1 MACGELNVFI
11 ISDSTGETAQTFA
24 KSVLTHFPNVNFNV
38 TRKFNIDS
46 EEKID
51 KIVDK
56 IPKDSIIIQTIAEK
70 KLEEYLKK
78 KSKKEEIKVIDILG
92 PALSLFEKVTGEKAL
107 REKKLTR
114 KLSKDYFSMIESIEF
129 AVKYDDGK
137 DTRGIKEAD
146 ILLLG
151 VSRTSKTPVTMLL
164 ATKDYKVY
172 NLPLVPE
179 IRLPEEVFEIDP
191 KRIIGLTI
199 DPEKLSRIR
208 EDRSK
213 GLGIKSKSDY
223 FDKERINREL
233 EYAKE
238 VFEDLDCK
246 VIDVTLNTIEQTA
259 TDVLEYYN
267 KNFS

>member
-78 KSKKEEIKVIDILG
+78 KAKKEEIKVIDILG

-114 KLSKDYFSMIESIEF
+114 KLSKDYFS
-129 AVKYDDGK
+129 
-137 DTRGIKEAD
+137 

-223 FDKERINREL
+223 FDKERINKEL

>member
-1 MACGELNVFI
+1 MACDVLNVYI
-11 ISDSTGETAQTFA
+11 ISDSTGETAETFA
-24 KSVLTHFPNVNFNV
+24 KSVVTHFPNVEFNV
-38 TRKFNIDS
+38 NRKFNIDS
-46 EEKID
+46 EEKIN
-51 KIVDK
+51 KIVEK
-56 IPKDSIIIQTIAEK
+56 MPNDSIIIQTIAEK
-70 KLEEYLKK
+70 KLEEYLIQKA
-78 KSKKEEIKVIDILG
+78 KEENIKVIDILG
-92 PALSLFEKVTGEKAL
+92 PALSIFEQVTGQKAL

-137 DTRGIKEAD
+137 DPRGIKEAD

-164 ATKDYKVY
+164 ATKDYKVF

-179 IRLPEEVFEIDP
+179 IRLSEEVFEIDP

-199 DPEKLSRIR
+199 DPDKLSKIR

-213 GLGIKSKSDY
+213 GLGLKSKSEY

-233 EYAKE
+233 EYAKG

-246 VIDVTLNTIEQTA
+246 VFDVTLNTIEQTA
-259 TDVLEYYN
+259 TDVLEYYK

>member
-1 MACGELNVFI
+1 MARGVLNVYI

-24 KSVLTHFPNVNFNV
+24 KSVVTHFPNVNFNV
-38 TRKFNIDS
+38 NRKFNIDS
-46 EEKID
+46 ENKID
-51 KIVDK
+51 KIVEK
-56 IPKDSIIIQTIAEK
+56 IPEKSIIIQTIAEK
-70 KLEEYLKK
+70 KLEEYV
-78 KSKKEEIKVIDILG
+78 KEKALEKNIEVIDILG
-92 PALSLFEKVTGEKAL
+92 PALSLFEEVTGEKAL

-114 KLSKDYFSMIESIEF
+114 KLSKDYFSMIEAIEF

-137 DTRGIKEAD
+137 DKRGIKEAD
-146 ILLLG
+146 IVLLG

-164 ATKDYKVY
+164 ATKDFKVY

-179 IRLPEEVFEIDP
+179 IRLPEEVFDIDP

-199 DPEKLSRIR
+199 NPDKLSKIR

-213 GLGIKSKSDY
+213 GLGINSKSDY

-259 TDVLEYYN
+259 TDVLEYYK